1 MNSSTQMLGL
11 HTGGIMKSLLTL
23 SLLLALTSGFAGE
36 AKSAGAQAVNNA
48 CAEDAKLAGCEGEK
62 VGTGLLKCLHAYKK
76 SHKQEFKLSEGCKES
91 MKSLKEENKAKRE
104 EKKAEKK
111 EDKKVEKKIISY

>member
-1 MNSSTQMLGL
+1 MKLLLFLCLFLSLSST
-11 HTGGIMKSLLTL
+11 
-23 SLLLALTSGFAGE
+23 FAGE

-62 VGTGLLKCLHAYKK
+62 VGTGLLKCLGAYKK
-76 SHKQEFKLSEGCKES
+76 AHKQEFKLSEGCKES

-104 EKKAEKK
+104 AKK
-111 EDKKVEKKIISY
+111 EAKKEETKEVKK

>member
-1 MNSSTQMLGL
+1 
-11 HTGGIMKSLLTL
+11 MKSLLTL
-23 SLLLALTSGFAGE
+23 SLLLSLTSGFAGE

-91 MKSLKEENKAKRE
+91 MKSLKEENKARKE
-104 EKKAEKK
+104 ERQAKK
-111 EDKKVEKKIISY
+111 EEKKVEKK